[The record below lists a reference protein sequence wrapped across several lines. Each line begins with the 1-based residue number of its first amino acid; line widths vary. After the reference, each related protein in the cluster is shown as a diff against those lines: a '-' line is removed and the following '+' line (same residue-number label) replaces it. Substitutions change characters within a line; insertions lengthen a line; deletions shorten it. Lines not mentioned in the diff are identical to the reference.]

1 MRAPAHPS
9 PPAAAR
15 VRRGFTL
22 VELLVAITVLAIVA
36 VLGWRGL
43 DSIARARIAL
53 TTDLEQTRGLQ
64 LAFAQ
69 MQRDSS
75 QLVDMDTIPDRLP
88 IMVEPGRVV
97 LVRQVFIENQP
108 SRVQLVAYQLEKGV
122 LSRRESQATRDL
134 KELDNLWLS
143 VTSETGGAP
152 RVALQANVAGM
163 TVRTWLNDGAGW
175 RVPGVDVVS
184 SASSGASNASAT
196 TLAVPSGIEVTLQL
210 NGRPG
215 NLTKTFL
222 LGPV

>member
-1 MRAPAHPS
+1 MRAPGRFS
-9 PPAAAR
+9 RFPAAGAR
-15 VRRGFTL
+15 TRRGFTL

-43 DSIARARIAL
+43 DSIVRSRIAL

-75 QLVDMDTIPDRLP
+75 QIVDLETIPERLP
-88 IMVEPGRVV
+88 IMVEPGRIV

-108 SRVQLVAYQLEKGV
+108 SRIQLVAYQLENGV

-134 KELDNLWLS
+134 KALDRLWLS
-143 VTSETGGAP
+143 VTSATGGAAH
-152 RVALQANVAGM
+152 VALQSGVAGM
-163 TVRTWLNDGAGW
+163 TIRTWLNDGAGW

-184 SASSGASNASAT
+184 SGAGNSAT
-196 TLAVPSGIEVTLQL
+196 TLAVPTGIEVTLQL

-215 NLTKTFL
+215 VLTKTFL